1 MKEVVFMRKVS
12 LVPHDRKYAEDI
24 FRLTNNPN
32 VVEHLSFRNE
42 TLDNVLQFIDAVNAE
57 EKAGKTVSRV
67 ILDESGRVIGTTTLM
82 FIDRDKKEAHLGTWL
97 DENVWGLGYNQL
109 SKREI
114 LRIAFFDL
122 SLERVFVGARKANKR
137 SLRAQEK
144 LGYVTMKV
152 GDQYPEHFDML
163 QRREN
168 CPVILNVIYKD
179 DFLKRMEQ

>member
-1 MKEVVFMRKVS
+1 MKEDVFMRNVS
-12 LVPHDRKYAEDI
+12 LVPHNRKYADEI
-24 FRLTNNPN
+24 FRLTNNPK

-42 TLDNVLQFIDAVNAE
+42 TIDDVLQFIDLVNAE

-67 ILDESGRVIGTTTLM
+67 ILDESGLVIGTTTLM
-82 FIDRDKKEAHLGTWL
+82 FIDQDKKEAHLGTWL

-109 SKREI
+109 SKRKI

-144 LGYVTMKV
+144 LGYVTMNASWT
-152 GDQYPEHFDML
+152 F
-163 QRREN
+163 
-168 CPVILNVIYKD
+168 
-179 DFLKRMEQ
+179 